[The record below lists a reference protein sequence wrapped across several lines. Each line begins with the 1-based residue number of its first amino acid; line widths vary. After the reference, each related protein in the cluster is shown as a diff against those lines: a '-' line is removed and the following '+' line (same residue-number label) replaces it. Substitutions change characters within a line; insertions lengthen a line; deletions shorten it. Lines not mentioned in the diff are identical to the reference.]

1 MEIQYTHEV
10 FRSYIIRIFAD
21 FPIRIVDINS
31 ARNLL
36 TKKEFLAIVSNNEKD
51 FYPEE
56 SYFRIL
62 DFISDNVKE
71 YEKDQY
77 LSMITSISNS
87 KGFKMIGKDFK
98 KFSRKLCYVYT
109 YFENFPVRPPFY
121 GGNTFVE
128 KIESSLEDEKKMIK
142 AMFEDIIDRRN
153 ILLDIKNQ
161 YYSNGNNC
169 LSNKIISIMYLTLKR
184 GLLD

>member
-10 FRSYIIRIFAD
+10 FGSYIIRIFAD

-36 TKKEFLAIVSNNEKD
+36 TKEEFLAIVSNYEKD

-62 DFISDNVKE
+62 DFISDEVKE

-77 LSMITSISNS
+77 LSMITSISNF

-98 KFSRKLCYVYT
+98 KFSRKLCYVYV
-109 YFENFPVRPPFY
+109 YFKNYPYY

-128 KIESSLEDEKKMIK
+128 KIGSSLEDEKKIIK
-142 AMFEDIIDRRN
+142 AMFEDIVDRRN
-153 ILLDIKNQ
+153 ILLR
-161 YYSNGNNC
+161 YHSNGNNC
-169 LSNKIISIMYLTLKR
+169 LSNKMISTMYLTLKR

>member
-10 FRSYIIRIFAD
+10 FGSYIIRIFAD

-31 ARNLL
+31 ARNFL
-36 TKKEFLAIVSNNEKD
+36 TKKEFLAIVSNDEND

-62 DFISDNVKE
+62 DFISDEVKE

-77 LSMITSISNS
+77 LSMITSISNF

-98 KFSRKLCYVYT
+98 KFSRRLCYAYT
-109 YFENFPVRPPFY
+109 YFRNYPVRPFY

-128 KIESSLEDEKKMIK
+128 KIGSSLEDEKKIIK
-142 AMFEDIIDRRN
+142 AMFEDIVDRRN
-153 ILLDIKNQ
+153 ILLR
-161 YYSNGNNC
+161 YYSSNDNNF
-169 LSNKIISIMYLTLKR
+169 LSNKIISTMYLTLKR